1 MGAMPVPAGALYGAS
16 TARAVENF
24 RVSGRPVPAEIIH
37 AFGLVKA
44 AAALVNRRLGLLAP
58 RLAALV
64 ARAAGEVADGR
75 LDAHFPVDVF
85 QTGSGTSTNTNVNEV
100 IANRCAELAGRPL
113 GVRGPVHPND
123 HVNLGQSSND
133 TFPTATHVAAVL
145 LLRRRLRP
153 ALVALHRALGRKARR
168 WDRIVKV
175 GRTHLQDATPIRL
188 GQEVSGYAA
197 QVEAGVDRC
206 DRAVAVLSDLAIGG
220 TAVGTG
226 VNTHPRFARLV
237 CAELSRATG
246 HRFREVR
253 NHFAAQATADAVVD
267 ASGQLR
273 SIAVS
278 LSKIANDVRWLGS
291 GPRCGLG
298 ELVLPAVQPGSS
310 IMPGKVNPVICESVI
325 QVACQVVGHDTAV
338 ALGGFGGVG
347 SLLEL
352 NVAMPL
358 IAHNLV
364 ESIALLAAVTDLF
377 RAKVVEGL
385 EADRE
390 RCASLVERSI
400 AMATPLGPVI
410 GYDRAAVLAREAQ
423 QSGRTVRE
431 VARESSGLAA
441 ATLEDLLDPRAM
453 TAPTV
458 PRSRFRGPARR
469 SGSRRARAPHP
480 VEDP

>member
-1 MGAMPVPAGALYGAS
+1 MTRQQRGRTRIERDTMGTMRVPAGALYGAS

-44 AAALVNRRLGLLAP
+44 AAAIVNRRLGLLP
-58 RLAALV
+58 SRLSSLV
-64 ARAAGEVADGR
+64 ARAAGEVAAGQ

-100 IANRCAELAGRPL
+100 IANRCAQLAGRPV
-113 GVRGPVHPND
+113 GGRGPVHPND

-133 TFPTATHVAAVL
+133 SFPTATHVAAVL
-145 LLRRRLRP
+145 LLRSRLRP
-153 ALVALHRALGRKARR
+153 ALVALRRALHRKARQ

-188 GQEVSGYAA
+188 GQEFSGYAA
-197 QVEAGVDRC
+197 QAEAAVARC

-237 CAELSRATG
+237 CAELSHATG
-246 HRFREVR
+246 CRFREAR
-253 NHFAAQATADAVVD
+253 NHFAAQATADAVVE

-325 QVACQVVGHDTAV
+325 QVACQVVGHDTAI

-364 ESIALLAAVTDLF
+364 ESITLLSAVTDLF
-377 RAKVVEGL
+377 GAKVVEGL
-385 EADRE
+385 EPDRE
-390 RCASLVERSI
+390 RCASLVERSL
-400 AMATPLGPVI
+400 AMATPLAPVI
-410 GYDRAAVLAREAQ
+410 GYDQAAVLAHEAHR
-423 QSGRTVRE
+423 SGRTVRE
-431 VARESSGLAA
+431 VALASSGLPAA
-441 ATLEDLLDPRAM
+441 ILQDLLDLRAM
-453 TAPTV
+453 TAPRVT
-458 PRSRFRGPARR
+458 RSLRR
-469 SGSRRARAPHP
+469 R
-480 VEDP
+480 

>member
-1 MGAMPVPAGALYGAS
+1 MTRQQRGRTRIERDTMGTMPVPAGALYGAS
-16 TARAVENF
+16 TARAVDNF

-44 AAALVNRRLGLLAP
+44 AAAIVNRRLGLLP
-58 RLAALV
+58 SRLSSLV
-64 ARAAGEVADGR
+64 ARAAGEVAAGQ

-100 IANRCAELAGRPL
+100 IANRCAQLAGQPV
-113 GVRGPVHPND
+113 GGRGPVHPND

-133 TFPTATHVAAVL
+133 SFPTATHVAAVL

-153 ALVALHRALGRKARR
+153 ALVALRRALDRKARQ

-188 GQEVSGYAA
+188 GQEFSGYAA
-197 QVEAGVDRC
+197 QAEAAVARC

-237 CAELSRATG
+237 CAELSHATG
-246 HRFREVR
+246 CRFREAR
-253 NHFAAQATADAVVD
+253 NHFAAQATADAVVE

-325 QVACQVVGHDTAV
+325 QVACQVVGHDTAI

-364 ESIALLAAVTDLF
+364 ESITLLSAVTDLF
-377 RAKVVEGL
+377 GAKVVEGL
-385 EADRE
+385 EPDRE
-390 RCASLVERSI
+390 RCASLVERSL
-400 AMATPLGPVI
+400 AMATPLAPVI
-410 GYDRAAVLAREAQ
+410 GYDQAAVLAHEAHR
-423 QSGRTVRE
+423 SGRTVRE
-431 VARESSGLAA
+431 VALASSGLPAA
-441 ATLEDLLDPRAM
+441 ILQDLLDPRAM
-453 TAPTV
+453 TAPRVT
-458 PRSRFRGPARR
+458 RSLRR
-469 SGSRRARAPHP
+469 R
-480 VEDP
+480 